1 MKKPD
6 LLVLVAVWEFISAF
20 LALIG
25 ISAIAVFA
33 IPDVCR
39 MWGPAL
45 TGGAFGLG
53 IAIFALVCYLC
64 LAVAGGIGL
73 LGGRE
78 WGRVLS
84 IAHSAISVFFFP
96 FGTVIGILAIVYL
109 TRADVRDYF
118 TGGSPG

>member
-33 IPDVCR
+33 VPDVSR

-96 FGTVIGILAIVYL
+96 FGTVIGVLAIVYL
-109 TRADVRDYF
+109 TKADVRDYF